1 MKILF
6 VDMDEVFAD
15 TYNEH
20 IKLYNKRYNESLH
33 VDHCLGKEVWQSV
46 PEERKHVVKN
56 HARTDGFFRA
66 LKPIKDSQE
75 ILKQLSKKYDLY
87 VASAAMEFPNSL
99 REKSDWLDEHFP
111 FIHWKNRI
119 LCGHKHI
126 LRGDILID
134 DRSYNLASFE
144 GRKILFT
151 SPHNVHTTGYERA
164 NNWLEVA
171 DLLL

>member
-1 MKILF
+1 MILF

-15 TYNEH
+15 TYNAH
-20 IKLYNKRYNESLH
+20 ITLYNEEFNENLD
-33 VDHCLGKEVWQSV
+33 VNACLGREVWQSV
-46 PEERKHVVKN
+46 PEERQIGVRN
-56 HARTDGFFRA
+56 HARRDGFFRS
-66 LKPIKDSQE
+66 LKPIKDSQK
-75 ILKQLSKKYDLY
+75 ILKELSLKYDVY

-126 LRGDILID
+126 LSGDILID
-134 DRSYNLASFE
+134 DRSYNLEHFK

-151 SPHNVHTTGYERA
+151 SPHNINTAGYERA
-164 NNWLEVA
+164 DNWMEVA